1 MTSAVIWTL
10 RHKIN
15 EHRFVLLFSDAV
27 EFFTVVFVRDKKIW
41 VWIWA
46 WGFCPAVLIN
56 VCFTVFRHT
65 SVLTCGLRACRMS
78 QSVLTPLAACLA
90 PQLVPPRWPFVLGS
104 SACCK
109 KLNSSQNVFWRSICR
124 APGPS
129 ASDPTRP
136 KLAGLWCFSG
146 YFHDSE
152 ACRVSCCGSRGCWSI
167 TRRPV
172 GLSCGRSV
180 TVLYESCQLR
190 INWWVF
196 SVSEQGVKITKRQD
210 VWVSTPRLL
219 LLC

>member
-27 EFFTVVFVRDKKIW
+27 EFFTVVFVRDKKFW

-78 QSVLTPLAACLA
+78 RSVLTPLAACLA

-104 SACCK
+104 SARCK
-109 KLNSSQNVFWRSICR
+109 KLNSSQNVFWREHLS
-124 APGPS
+124 S
-129 ASDPTRP
+129 AGALGIWPHTA
-136 KLAGLWCFSG
+136 KI
-146 YFHDSE
+146 
-152 ACRVSCCGSRGCWSI
+152 SRF
-167 TRRPV
+167 V
-172 GLSCGRSV
+172 ML
-180 TVLYESCQLR
+180 Q
-190 INWWVF
+190 WVF
-196 SVSEQGVKITKRQD
+196 P
-210 VWVSTPRLL
+210 W
-219 LLC
+219 